1 MSTELPAPSRQHV
14 QMRLGWPWL
23 LVGVAWMIAII
34 ATLLGWRVLIDH
46 HYLLEE
52 SGLPWVIAALMFLV
66 GWQVML
72 VAMMAPSGVLIMPGM
87 TTGWTIGRYSRRTFA
102 LFFAGYASVW
112 TVFGLLAFA
121 GDTQLH
127 HLVDAWPWLAAH
139 SFVIGTVTFAIAGIF
154 QFTPWKVVCLTR
166 CQALHDS
173 FKDIAGTPLAW
184 SEGLRHGV
192 TSVGCCWALM
202 LVMFGIGV
210 DDLGW
215 MVALTVVMTSESAI
229 SNDQRSRHIRQGIG
243 VMLLLLAALWLAHPT
258 WLVPTTAS

>member
-112 TVFGLLAFA
+112 TVFGLLAFT
-121 GDTQLH
+121 GDTQIH
-127 HLVDAWPWLAAH
+127 RLVDAWPWLATH
-139 SFVIGTVTFAIAGIF
+139 SFVIGAVTFAAAGIF
-154 QFTPWKVVCLTR
+154 QFTTWKTMCLER
-166 CQALHDS
+166 CQALHHS
-173 FKDIAGTPLAW
+173 FKDVAGMHLAW
-184 SEGLRHGV
+184 RRGVRHGV

-210 DDLGW
+210 GELGW
-215 MVALTVVMTSESAI
+215 MVALTVVMASESAI
-229 SNDQRSRHIRQGIG
+229 PGERRSRRIRQAIG
-243 VMLLLLAALWLAHPT
+243 VVLLLLAALWLAHPV
-258 WLVPTTAS
+258 WLVPAAAG

>member
-1 MSTELPAPSRQHV
+1 MSTELPASSRQHV
-14 QMRLGWPWL
+14 HMRLGWPWL
-23 LVGVAWMIAII
+23 LVGVAWIIAII
-34 ATLLGWRVLIDH
+34 ATVSGWSVLIDH
-46 HYLLEE
+46 HYLLEG
-52 SGLPWVIAALMFLV
+52 SGLPWVIAALIFLV

-112 TVFGLLAFA
+112 TVFGLLAFT

-127 HLVDAWPWLAAH
+127 RLVDAWPWLAAH
-139 SFVIGTVTFAIAGIF
+139 SLVIGAATLAIAGVF
-154 QFTPWKVVCLTR
+154 QFTPWKAICLAR

-173 FKDIAGTPLAW
+173 FKDIAETPLAW
-184 SEGLRHGV
+184 REGMRHGV

-210 DDLGW
+210 GGLSW
-215 MVALTVVMTSESAI
+215 MVALTAVMTGESAI
-229 SNDQRSRHIRQGIG
+229 SDDRRSRHIRQVIG

-258 WLVPTTAS
+258 WLVPTTTS

>member
-1 MSTELPAPSRQHV
+1 MSRELPAPFWRHIHV
-14 QMRLGWPWL
+14 RLGWPWL
-23 LVGVAWMIAII
+23 LVGAAWMTAIT

-52 SGLPWVIAALMFLV
+52 SRLPWVVAALVFLV

-87 TTGWTIGRYSRRTFA
+87 TADWSRRRYSRRKLA

-112 TVFGLLAFA
+112 TVFGLLAFT
-121 GDTQLH
+121 GDTQIH
-127 HLVDAWPWLAAH
+127 RLVDAWPWLAAH
-139 SFVIGTVTFAIAGIF
+139 SFVIGATALAIAGIF
-154 QFTPWKVVCLTR
+154 QFTPWKSVCLTQ

-173 FKDIAGTPLAW
+173 FKGIAGKRSAW
-184 SEGLRHGV
+184 RQGTRHGV

-210 DDLGW
+210 GDLVW
-215 MVALTVVMTSESAI
+215 MVALTVVMASESAI
-229 SNDQRSRHIRQGIG
+229 PDERRSRNIRQVIGIA
-243 VMLLLLAALWLAHPT
+243 LLLLAALWLAHPA
-258 WLVPTTAS
+258 WLVPATAS

>member
-14 QMRLGWPWL
+14 HMRLGWPWL
-23 LVGVAWMIAII
+23 LVGSAWMAAII
-34 ATLLGWRVLIDH
+34 ATLSGWRVLIDH

-52 SGLPWVIAALMFLV
+52 SGLPWTVGALVFLV

-72 VAMMAPSGVLIMPGM
+72 VAMMASSGVLIMPGM
-87 TTGWTIGRYSRRTFA
+87 TTGWTIGRYSRRTFV
-102 LFFAGYASVW
+102 LFFAGYDSVW
-112 TVFGLLAFA
+112 TVFGLLAFT

-127 HLVDAWPWLAAH
+127 RLVDAWPWLVAH
-139 SFVIGTVTFAIAGIF
+139 SFVIGASTLAIAGIF
-154 QFTPWKVVCLTR
+154 QFTPWKAAYLAR

-173 FKDIAGTPLAW
+173 FSGITGTRLAW
-184 SEGLRHGV
+184 SEGMRHGV

-210 DDLGW
+210 GDLGW

-229 SNDQRSRHIRQGIG
+229 SDDRRSRHIRQVIG